1 MRKIDGSVEFVPVK
15 EIQIGDTIIG
25 VSWNELTSEIEQD
38 PFTWSSE
45 TMTDVNVIETKI
57 TNIAPSVKDITIYF
71 NNDESKR
78 FSLEHTVLVK
88 RENKYMFIS
97 TGTVEIGDS
106 IFETGPDWTVI
117 ETPVLS
123 IDTIDET
130 RTVYKLDAAPTD
142 VLIAGGIVVHNGKM
156 F

>member
-1 MRKIDGSVEFVPVK
+1 MQQVQTTV
-15 EIQIGDTIIG
+15 
-25 VSWNELTSEIEQD
+25 
-38 PFTWSSE
+38 
-45 TMTDVNVIETKI
+45 M
-57 TNIAPSVKDITIYF
+57 NINSFEKDITMYF
-71 NNDESKR
+71 NGDMSKR

-97 TGTVEIGDS
+97 TGAVEIGDIIIERAS
-106 IFETGPDWTVI
+106 DSNFE
-117 ETPVLS
+117 ENPVTS

-142 VLIAGGIVVHNGKM
+142 VLIAGGIIVHNAKA